1 MDRNS
6 ITGIILIVLIFGFFT
21 WWNQPSEEQLA
32 EQKRVRDSIDLV
44 EQKAEADRIANAAK
58 VEVETKAVV
67 EKDSATIAEELT
79 NKFGLLADAAQG
91 EQTFVTLENDLVK
104 MVLSSKGARVYSVEL
119 KKYHNY
125 DESPVILMDGDQ
137 NKFGFNFTHNSRFFH
152 TNDLYFTELPQT
164 SPNKVD
170 FVVNAAEGK
179 LIFTYV
185 LPEDGY
191 MVDFNITTQ
200 NLGNVI
206 ATPNGS
212 MDINW
217 EMEVPAQEKGVSFE
231 RRYSGVYYRFAEND
245 VDHIT
250 ASGSKSEEL
259 RTKLKWVAFK
269 DQFFSSVFISG
280 DYFLSGDVKAVTPE
294 DDNHPVIMDASA
306 MVAVPF
312 TGNDQHSFNFYFGP
326 NDFKA
331 LKPYADLGLRQLV
344 YLGWSFLRYINLG
357 VIEVFHFLE
366 RYFSNY
372 GLIILILTI
381 LIKLIIFPF
390 TYKSYVS
397 TAKMKVLK
405 PQIEEINNKIPKE
418 KAMERQ
424 QATMAL
430 YRKAGVNPMGGCL
443 PMLFQMPILFAMFQF
458 FPASIELR
466 GESFLWATDLSSYDA
481 IITWTG
487 DIPLITQYYGNH
499 VSLFTL
505 LMAITNI
512 VYTYI
517 NQEMTQS
524 TQQMPGMKGMMYLMP
539 VMFLVFF
546 NNYAA
551 GLSYYYFISTL
562 ITIGQTLLIRRFVD
576 EEALLAKLKA
586 NQKKPAKKSKFQ
598 QRLED
603 MQKQQQLA
611 GRNRKK

>member
-91 EQTFVTLENDLVK
+91 EQSFVTLENDLVK

-152 TNDLYFTELPQT
+152 TNELYFTVLPQT

-179 LIFTYV
+179 LIFSYV

-250 ASGSKSEEL
+250 ASGTKSEEL